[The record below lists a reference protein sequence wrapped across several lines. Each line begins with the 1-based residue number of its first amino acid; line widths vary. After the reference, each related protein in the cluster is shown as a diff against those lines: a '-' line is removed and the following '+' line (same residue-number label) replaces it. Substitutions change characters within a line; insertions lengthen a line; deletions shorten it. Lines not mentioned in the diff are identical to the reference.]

1 MNKRSGKSVS
11 FDAMV
16 KFFMQYYKIPTRK
29 DIDKL
34 LGGLDRIEKLIKAQN
49 RELGRRGIVPYSRKA
64 PHGELPYGA
73 KGGSTASD
81 LVMSVIQA
89 KGNAG
94 ASFASI
100 KEKTGFE
107 DKKLRN
113 IIFRLNKL
121 GRITRKS
128 RGIYVA

>member
-1 MNKRSGKSVS
+1 MTRRSGKNVS
-11 FDAMV
+11 FNAMV

-29 DIDKL
+29 DIDKIL
-34 LGGLDRIEKLIKAQN
+34 EGLDRIEKLIKDKD
-49 RELGRRGIVPYSRKA
+49 LGRQGIGPYSRT

-73 KGGSTASD
+73 RGGSTASD

-89 KGNAG
+89 KGNVG
-94 ASFASI
+94 ASIASI
-100 KEKTGFE
+100 KEKTEFE